1 MSHALKSKPQPDAA
15 AGTRK
20 GVRLSLTSIPALTKD
35 GKAKLRAAARN
46 PGKRHLP
53 ELPEWRKAE
62 SK

>member
-15 AGTRK
+15 GTRK
-20 GVRLSLTSIPALTKD
+20 GVRLSLASIPALTKD